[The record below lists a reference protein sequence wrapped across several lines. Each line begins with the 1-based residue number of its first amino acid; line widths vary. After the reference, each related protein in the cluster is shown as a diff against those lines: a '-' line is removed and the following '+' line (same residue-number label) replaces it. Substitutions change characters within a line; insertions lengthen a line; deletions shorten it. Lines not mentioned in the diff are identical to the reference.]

1 MTRRCEIRRA
11 RREDTRRC
19 ATLSD
24 FGRLDRDG
32 RRLPADLPSFKRAM
46 QRAADAGKELSAAQ
60 IAALLG
66 EVIALSYEDSHAM
79 LCAIRRTPE
88 FKRWKLH
95 LAAHPG
101 PESRL
106 APEILILAKIF
117 AAKTTGVVHRSVVC
131 RIINGMGS
139 RLWHLAGMCSNKT
152 REPITYNIV
161 ARQAIRV
168 ENLPQPPQP
177 SSSDP
182 DEHDPEPEFESDIE
196 TVCDFDLLCRQL
208 LEETIPT
215 AHLKTARAASVD
227 QTAFPSFFRTY
238 DFRPQADIH
247 QIIKNAGGEVPDDLD
262 VGPDHKLIRCA
273 DRDARAGH
281 RSASAATGYKA
292 TEFVGYQVALT
303 ALAKPTPTALPKDT
317 PPGYIISMSCDP
329 ASCHAGDAALK
340 ATEDALEIAPNLK
353 EVLTDRGISQYG
365 ERFTRPIR
373 RHRLD
378 IIQDLKSNEAT
389 MKVIEVGTGK
399 HRQRVI
405 SADGDFFPLWM
416 PEAFLHPPQDPTE
429 ERLRHWYEQRAQ
441 YRWQRVQSFDNGDMQ
456 FRCPQCAGRVV
467 TNLTTYNQKTQPNK
481 SAQYVTVTHHDTKC
495 CRGLP
500 TIPVHQLDHWQ
511 PHTWGTRRWK
521 QSYNRRLQ
529 VENVNSMV
537 KDGGSLNANMCRA
550 RGLGAHLLAALAAAL
565 AHNLNLAKTD
575 PDAGRPHPNSSQHH
589 EPGPDI
595 TPNARTSTTSPY
607 QPRPPP

>member
-1 MTRRCEIRRA
+1 MTRRSAIRRA
-11 RREDTRRC
+11 RREDARTC
-19 ATLSD
+19 ATLAD
-24 FGRLDRDG
+24 LERLDREG
-32 RRLPADLPSFKRAM
+32 RQLTDDFPRIKRAVR
-46 QRAADAGKELSAAQ
+46 RAADAGKELSGTQ
-60 IAALLG
+60 IGELLG
-66 EVIALSYEDSHAM
+66 EVIELSWGKAHEM
-79 LCAIRRTPE
+79 LHTIRNVPE
-88 FKRWKLH
+88 FRRWKFQ

-101 PESRL
+101 VVSRL
-106 APEILILAKIF
+106 APEMLILAMIF
-117 AAKTTGVVHRSVVC
+117 AVAIKGVVHRTVVYQ
-131 RIINGMGS
+131 IINGMDS

-152 REPITYNIV
+152 RLPVSYNMVWQQMRRI
-161 ARQAIRV
+161 
-168 ENLPQPPQP
+168 ENFPTA
-177 SSSDP
+177 P
-182 DEHDPEPEFESDIE
+182 DEAGNDAGAAQQFDIE

-416 PEAFLHPPQDPTE
+416 PEAFLHPPQDATE

-441 YRWQRVQSFDNGDMQ
+441 YRWQRVQSFDNGGMQ

-467 TNLTTYNQKTQPNK
+467 TNLTTYNQKTRPNK
-481 SAQYVTVTHHDTKC
+481 SAPYVTVTHHDTKC
-495 CRGLP
+495 CRGLA

-511 PHTWGTRRWK
+511 PHTWGTRAWK

-537 KDGGSLNANMCRA
+537 KANGSLNPNMCRA

-575 PDAGRPHPNSSQHH
+575 PDADAPHPSSGQHH